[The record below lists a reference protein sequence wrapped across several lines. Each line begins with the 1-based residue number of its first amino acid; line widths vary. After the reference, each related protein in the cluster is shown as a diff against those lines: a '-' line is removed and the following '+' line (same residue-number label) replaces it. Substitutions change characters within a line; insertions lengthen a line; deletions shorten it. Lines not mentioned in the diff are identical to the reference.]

1 MRREPY
7 AFDFTKQ
14 ADEHIELLEAGEKAL
29 VFDAIDRHLKH
40 EPTTK
45 ARNRKPM
52 NKDEEMY
59 IAPWELR
66 VRDLRV
72 YYGVKESDRIV
83 VIVAVG
89 KKSRAQVQL
98 GNRWIRS

>member
-1 MRREPY
+1 LKREPY
-7 AFDFTKQ
+7 ALDFTKQ
-14 ADEHIELLEAGEKAL
+14 ASQHIELLEAGEKTL
-29 VFDAIDRHLKH
+29 VFDAIDRHVTY
-40 EPTTK
+40 EPTTRT
-45 ARNRKPM
+45 RNRKPM
-52 NKDEEMY
+52 SRDKEMY

-89 KKSRAQVQL
+89 KKSRARVKL